1 MNKQP
6 QYIVV
11 GGGGKK
17 KKAVAPTPK
26 TSMEVDKEDS
36 EWPSSLK

>member
-17 KKAVAPTPK
+17 KKAIVPTPK
-26 TSMEVDKEDS
+26 SSIKIDKKDD
-36 EWPSSLK
+36 EWPNSLK